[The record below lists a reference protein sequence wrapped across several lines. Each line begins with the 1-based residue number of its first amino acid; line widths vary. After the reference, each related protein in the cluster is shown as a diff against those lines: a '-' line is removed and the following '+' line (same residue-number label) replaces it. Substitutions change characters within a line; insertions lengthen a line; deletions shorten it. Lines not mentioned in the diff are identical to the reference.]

1 MHEGGSTRPLVEK
14 YNILTWGREALEV
27 RIRIDLPALPKMVRA
42 HLYPYQIAWQTL
54 EFIQGAMFHVIFM
67 DIAAGQRIRQP
78 GATVDIEKE
87 MMASGTTQDV
97 LDLHWKALAKYKVVF
112 EGFVFQNTIVSM
124 QSHWDWYLRRLG
136 VFILFARQA
145 VAAPPLPSKVSRDL
159 KRIGFAN
166 FVDQIDILRE
176 ATGLPLL
183 ISTESVECIR
193 EMSLVRNIGLH
204 NRWEVDEAYLKQTKS
219 AGPWL
224 VGDIRTVES
233 PELLGWHKDLMNV
246 VNATWPPIAERY
258 VLAQDFAG

>member
-1 MHEGGSTRPLVEK
+1 MS
-14 YNILTWGREALEV
+14 
-27 RIRIDLPALPKMVRA
+27 IRIDLPALPKMARA

-54 EFIQGAMFHVIFM
+54 EFVQGAMFHVIFM
-67 DIAAGQRIRQP
+67 DIAAGQRVRQS

-87 MMASGTTQDV
+87 MMAAGTTQDI
-97 LDLHWKALAKYKVVF
+97 LDLHWKFLAKHKVVF
-112 EGFVFQNTIVSM
+112 EGFVPQNTIVSM

-145 VAAPPLPSKVSRDL
+145 VADPPLPSKISRDL

-176 ATGLPLL
+176 STGLSLL
-183 ISTESVECIR
+183 ISTESVERVR

-219 AGPWL
+219 AGLWL
-224 VGDIRTVES
+224 VGDIRAVES
-233 PELLGWHKDLMNV
+233 PELLGWQEDLMKV
-246 VNATWPPIAERY
+246 INATWAPIAERY
-258 VLAQDFAG
+258 VSAPDFAG

>member
-1 MHEGGSTRPLVEK
+1 MCG
-14 YNILTWGREALEV
+14 WGIDQTALRKVQYPHLRREVLKV
-27 RIRIDLPALPKMVRA
+27 SIRIDLPTLPKMALA
-42 HLYPYQIAWQTL
+42 HLYPYQIALQTL
-54 EFIQGAMFHVIFM
+54 EFVQGAMFHVIFM
-67 DIAAGQRIRQP
+67 DIAAGQRIRQS

-87 MMASGTTQDV
+87 MMAAGTTQDI
-97 LDLHWKALAKYKVVF
+97 LDLHWETLAKYKMVF
-112 EGFVFQNTIVSM
+112 EGFIFQNTIVSM

-145 VAAPPLPSKVSRDL
+145 VADPPLLSKVSRDL

-176 ATGLPLL
+176 STGLPLL
-183 ISTESVECIR
+183 IPTESVEHVR

-219 AGPWL
+219 AGLWL

-233 PELLGWHKDLMNV
+233 PELLGWHEDLMKV
-246 VNATWPPIAERY
+246 INATWSPIAERY
-258 VLAQDFAG
+258 VSAPDFAG